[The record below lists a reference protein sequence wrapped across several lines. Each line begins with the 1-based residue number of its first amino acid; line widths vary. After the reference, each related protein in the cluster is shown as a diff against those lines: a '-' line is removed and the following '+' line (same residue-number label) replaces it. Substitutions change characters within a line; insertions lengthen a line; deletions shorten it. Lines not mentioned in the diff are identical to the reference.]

1 MWTPPACAPSL
12 PLSSWLHGPCLQ
24 GGLPPAG
31 LLLLPTPGTGPLVA
45 FSSHPSSRSEEALTP
60 LQAGPGPGLDV
71 PGPPSPAE
79 GGLQTL
85 FGTSVPQP
93 GQAHIRH
100 PTSCVPRRGHD
111 RAGMGRPLL
120 QPQARW
126 GAGDSREAA
135 LSPGGQLGVVLQLGP
150 ALSRSS
156 RGQGSCLLSPS
167 SLRLSGGHHTL
178 SGTPGMR
185 ELLSIFPSCSFR
197 APGAADCIGH
207 QAPHRPDASLLA
219 IAPAPLPPNSIDDV
233 QTPGPSP
240 PRGPQQQSVMGT
252 CANKTLFVKT
262 DGGPALA

>member
-150 ALSRSS
+150 CSLLQLSRA
-156 RGQGSCLLSPS
+156 GVLPS
-167 SLRLSGGHHTL
+167 V
-178 SGTPGMR
+178 
-185 ELLSIFPSCSFR
+185 SF
-197 APGAADCIGH
+197 
-207 QAPHRPDASLLA
+207 
-219 IAPAPLPPNSIDDV
+219 LPPALWW
-233 QTPGPSP
+233 P
-240 PRGPQQQSVMGT
+240 PHAVGYPRHEGAPQHLSFL
-252 CANKTLFVKT
+252 LF
-262 DGGPALA
+262 